1 MSKQLKYKLKKTLKN
16 AEFVH
21 ADLEY
26 HEELSVDA
34 IKGFQ
39 DEVNRLL
46 AELPEE
52 DRQRLLERLDQA
64 APPSPK
70 DENQETQPAI
80 EEDPEP
86 SCTDL
91 VPTDIEAEPAE
102 EVPPKPNKSMELKK
116 LFHRIAELSHPD
128 KATGSGFSETEVLRL
143 GRIFIRAKQAYD
155 DENWYMLYSIAID
168 LGLTIDELSDEEVEW
183 IEEDIKKTLAK
194 IAKISNL
201 TAWHWYV
208 GDEEAK
214 KLALKFYFLQGYG
227 YDHPSL

>member
-26 HEELSVDA
+26 HEELSIDA

-39 DEVNRLL
+39 DEVARLL
-46 AELPEE
+46 AELSEE
-52 DRQRLLERLDQA
+52 DRQRLLERLNQA
-64 APPSPK
+64 APPSPN
-70 DENQETQPAI
+70 DENQEAQSA
-80 EEDPEP
+80 EEAPGP
-86 SCTDL
+86 NCTDL
-91 VPTDIEAEPAE
+91 IPTDIEEEPTE
-102 EVPPKPNKSMELKK
+102 EAPPKPNKAMELKK
-116 LFHRIAELSHPD
+116 LFHRIAELTHPD
-128 KATGSGFSETEVLRL
+128 KATGSGFSENEVLRL

-155 DENWYMLYSIAID
+155 AGNWYMLYSIAID
-168 LGLTIDELSDEEVEW
+168 LGLTIDELSDEQVEW